1 MKKLTEMLKLKE
13 KIESAKIMK
22 VMNLAALAMVV
33 YTANSA
39 CLWLHHQPKV
49 PEDVK
54 AFRKF

>member
-1 MKKLTEMLKLKE
+1 MKKLTEMLKKTGA
-13 KIESAKIMK
+13 AKIMG

-33 YTANSA
+33 YTANAA